1 MGVLTNQRLLSMVG
15 AWQNLQQWGLGGCDT
30 MHPHF
35 QNIIKELLERGLID
49 ENWAW
54 TVDLEDVDMAERRL
68 MVSDHT
74 S

>member
-1 MGVLTNQRLLSMVG
+1 
-15 AWQNLQQWGLGGCDT
+15 